1 MSEDRDPL
9 TGGGGGGEVLLTTAL
24 GDNGD
29 AAAGLVR
36 RPASVGIGV
45 GVAVAGDPSVLLTA
59 LEPDVASTAVPAA
72 VAFPAEE
79 LGDSSVVEAPALL
92 FAVVTPLTGDEP
104 LSVELLAAVLSAALS
119 FTLPLPAVELSR
131 DPLLLLLYAPAEETA
146 DVLLPFVL
154 LLPGEL
160 GPLAVAASLA
170 GLFWDIEEGAA
181 RVALTPELPLLL
193 PAACETGPSAVL
205 LPAGSSP
212 AGDKADAKGDDGE
225 WPLELES

>member
-1 MSEDRDPL
+1 M
-9 TGGGGGGEVLLTTAL
+9 TGGGGGSEALLSTAL
-24 GDNGD
+24 GDNGE

-36 RPASVGIGV
+36 RPASVGTGV
-45 GVAVAGDPSVLLTA
+45 GVAVAGELSVVLTA

-72 VAFPAEE
+72 VAFPAKE

-92 FAVVTPLTGDEP
+92 FAVVLTPLTGDEP
-104 LSVELLAAVLSAALS
+104 LSVELLAAVLRAALAS
-119 FTLPLPAVELSR
+119 TLLLPAVPTVELSR
-131 DPLLLLLYAPAEETA
+131 DPLLLVLLPPAEEAA

-154 LLPGEL
+154 LLPAEF
-160 GPLAVAASLA
+160 GPPAMAALLA
-170 GLFWDIEEGAA
+170 GLLGEGAT

-193 PAACETGPSAVL
+193 PAVCETGPSAVP

-212 AGDKADAKGDDGE
+212 AGDKAGDKGDDGE